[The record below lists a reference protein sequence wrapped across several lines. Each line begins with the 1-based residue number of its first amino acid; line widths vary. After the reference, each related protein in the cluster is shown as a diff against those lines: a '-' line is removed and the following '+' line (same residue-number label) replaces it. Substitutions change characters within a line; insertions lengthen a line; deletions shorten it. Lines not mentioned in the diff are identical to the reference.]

1 MKHWLGG
8 LKGRGALIAA
18 FLIAMTGLLAGTASA
33 VHDTGVFELDGNI
46 VHNGTAT
53 YDWGNI
59 FDATGASIPTGA
71 VIQNTDF
78 QKDSVNPDASY
89 FTSNGAGVKDT
100 QPISAWGCKTQS
112 NPTAKDNILN
122 AYVTL
127 AQIPVNAPD
136 NAGDVV
142 LYLASERESNNGDS
156 FAGFWLFRSAISC
169 NSATGSFTGVHTN
182 GDLLIVSNYTNG
194 GGSQDV
200 NLFEWENGSL
210 VNLGNGGV
218 CGASPLDHMCGIAN
232 ASTIGTQWPPGNTT
246 APAGSTYGLISN
258 TFVETGID
266 LTYELGS
273 SIPCFAFF
281 QAETRSSQQL
291 TATLKDF
298 TAGNF
303 SNCSTSTAT
312 TPQTA
317 AGATIPAGG
326 LSIGAG
332 SVQARDHA
340 VVSVNGVGTPPPP
353 TGAVKFFICGPIATG
368 NCATGGNQVGTPS
381 TGETLTASNPPT
393 TPSSS
398 FADSDPV
405 TITSAGR
412 YCFRGVYVP
421 DAASQLP
428 ASSDPKSATDTATN
442 ECFVVNPVTPNLSTQ
457 ASAGP
462 VFVGAKINDT
472 AHLTG
477 TATKPDG
484 SAADGQISF
493 TAYGPDDCATV
504 AFGPVTIDVH
514 GDGFYGGAGTAAEFT
529 PTAPGVYTWVAS
541 YNGSSPNTNGAGP
554 GACPEPTEA
563 VTVQQNQPTMSTA
576 QSFVPNDSATVNATA
591 GGNLAGS
598 VQFTLYPGANCSG
611 TALYTSSA
619 VPVSGASPQTVYT
632 SNTTPI
638 TTTSP
643 TLSWKVSYTST
654 NPAQKNIPDSCT
666 ETSSLTIN
674 NG

>member
-1 MKHWLGG
+1 M
-8 LKGRGALIAA
+8 
-18 FLIAMTGLLAGTASA
+18 
-33 VHDTGVFELDGNI
+33 
-46 VHNGTAT
+46 
-53 YDWGNI
+53 
-59 FDATGASIPTGA
+59 
-71 VIQNTDF
+71 
-78 QKDSVNPDASY
+78 
-89 FTSNGAGVKDT
+89 
-100 QPISAWGCKTQS
+100 
-112 NPTAKDNILN
+112 
-122 AYVTL
+122 
-127 AQIPVNAPD
+127 
-136 NAGDVV
+136 
-142 LYLASERESNNGDS
+142 ASERESNNGDS
-156 FAGFWLFRSAISC
+156 FAGFWLFRSAIAC
-169 NSATGSFTGVHTN
+169 NTATGSFTGAHTN

-200 NLFEWENGSL
+200 NLYEWENGALVSL
-210 VNLGNGGV
+210 DNGGV
-218 CGASPLDHMCGIAN
+218 CGAAAPDNMCASAN
-232 ASTIGTQWPPGNTT
+232 SATIGTEWAPGNTS
-246 APAGSTYGLISN
+246 APAGSSFGLMSN
-258 TFVETGID
+258 TFVETAID
-266 LTYELGS
+266 LTHELGGT
-273 SIPCFAFF
+273 IPCFSFF

-291 TATLKDF
+291 SATLKDF
-298 TAGNF
+298 TAGSF
-303 SNCSTSTAT
+303 SNCSTSTTT

-326 LSIGAG
+326 LSIGTG
-332 SVQARDHA
+332 SVQVRDHA

-421 DAASQLP
+421 DATSQLP
-428 ASSDPKSATDTATN
+428 ASSDPKSASDTATN

-462 VFVGAKINDT
+462 VFVGTKINDT

-477 TATKPDG
+477 TATQPNG
-484 SAADGQISF
+484 SPANGQITF
-493 TAYGPDDCATV
+493 TAYGPDDCSTV

-514 GDGFYGGAGTAAEFT
+514 GDGFYGGASTAAEFT

-541 YNGSSPNTNGAGP
+541 YNGSSPNTNTFDEA
-554 GACPEPTEA
+554 ACPEPTEA
-563 VTVQQNQPTMSTA
+563 VTVQQIQPTMNTA
-576 QSFVPNDSATVNATA
+576 QSFVPNDSATVSATA
-591 GGNLAGS
+591 GGDLAGS

-619 VPVSGASPQTVYT
+619 VPVSGASPQTVNT